1 MNEPPA
7 SLTSWL
13 DQLPASLRNAVRLRV
28 EGERVGLPGPAL
40 APYLVG
46 LLVLLGMLG
55 TFLGMVVTLRGTGMA
70 LESATDLGAIRASL
84 AAPVKGL
91 GFAFGTSIAGGATSA
106 MLGLLAA
113 LCRRERVQ
121 AAQLLDTKIATTL
134 RVYSQSYQREESFKL
149 LQRQAEV
156 MQRQAE
162 AMPTL
167 VDRLQAMMQ
176 GMEQQTRSLNER
188 QLASQDAFQG
198 KAEAAYARLAAVMEQ
213 SMKEGVA
220 ESARSAGVALQP
232 VVQATMESLSRE
244 TASLQDTVAQAVQQQ
259 LSSLTSGFQASTSNV
274 ADIWN
279 QALAGQQRAS
289 ETLAQDLRASL
300 DRFAE
305 TFEQR
310 SAALLDGVS
319 ARLEA
324 SSGNMSDAWT
334 AALSRQEHVSEKLAG
349 DNLQALTAAAASFE
363 KHSASL
369 LRTLND
375 SHSLLQSELAS
386 RDQQRLAAWTETLGA
401 MGATL
406 RQEWELAGT
415 QAATRQQAI
424 SDTLAQ
430 TVRDI
435 NAQAAAQASVLEAV
449 SARMEAAA
457 TNVSDRWNTALDRQS
472 EVADKLAANNQ
483 QALTTAAAAFEQHSA
498 SLLRT
503 LDQSH
508 ADLQAALASKDET
521 RLAAWTESLAAT
533 AATLRAEWEQAGAQ
547 AATRQDAISAALAG
561 TARDIGA
568 QAEAQAQLL
577 QSVSTRLE
585 SAAHSVSDRW
595 NTALER
601 QSEVA
606 EKLAADNQ
614 HALTTAAAAFEQH
627 SASLLQ
633 KLDQSHADLQT
644 ALAAKDHERLA
655 AWTGTLTAMAATLGQ
670 EWKAAGDHTV
680 ARQQEISDALAL
692 TALDVTSQTEAQA
705 RLLQSVSARLE
716 TAAGSVTQAW
726 TEAQARQEQV
736 GAKLAADNQQALTT
750 AAATFEQH
758 SASLLQKLDQS
769 HADLQTALAAK
780 DHERLAAWTGTLTAM
795 AATLGQ
801 EWKAAGDHT
810 VARQQEI
817 SDALALTALDVTS
830 QTEAQARLLQ
840 SVSARLETAAGSV
853 TQAWTE
859 AQARQEQVGA
869 KLAADNQQALTTAA
883 ATFEQHSA
891 SLLQKLDQSHAELQA
906 VLASK
911 DEARLAAWTGKLA
924 ALADALGQ
932 EWELAGA
939 QAATRQ
945 QELTQALERTTQTIT
960 AQAEAQA
967 SVLETA
973 STRLETAASQVTQ
986 AWTDAQTRQEHVNQQ
1001 LADGNQQ
1008 ALEAAAATFEQH
1020 SASLLHTLDQSH
1032 ADLQAALAAK
1042 DEARLAAWTGKLAAV
1057 ADTLAQ
1063 TANDIT
1069 AQTQAHASETIAEI
1083 GRLVQAASEAPKAAA
1098 DVIGELRQKLSDSM
1112 VRDNDMLQERNR
1124 LLETLDTLLNAV
1136 NHTAAEQRTAV
1147 DALVAS
1153 SAELLERVGT
1163 QFTDRVEAETGKLTD
1178 VAAAVT
1184 TSAVEVASLGESFGT
1199 AVQLF
1204 GESNDKLV
1212 AHLQRI
1218 EAALDKSIARGDEQ
1232 LSYYVAQAREVVDLS
1247 LMSQKQII
1255 ENLQQLATQRA
1266 TAGEQIA

>member
-1 MNEPPA
+1 MSKTLINFVVFVAGLAVVGWIGAGYAGTNPLALAVTLLIGICYLAGAWELLRYQQATSGLARASTSLNEPPA
-7 SLTSWL
+7 SLASWL

-91 GFAFGTSIAGGATSA
+91 GFAFGTSIAGVATSA

-121 AAQLLDTKIATTL
+121 AAQLLDAKIATTL

-324 SSGNMSDAWT
+324 SSGNLSEAWT

-375 SHSLLQSELAS
+375 SHTLLQSELAS

-406 RQEWELAGT
+406 RQEWEQAGT

-457 TNVSDRWNTALDRQS
+457 NNVSDRWNTALDRQS
-472 EVADKLAANNQ
+472 EVAEKLAADNQ

-508 ADLQAALASKDET
+508 AELQAALASKDEA

-547 AATRQDAISAALAG
+547 AATRQEAISAALAG

-568 QAEAQAQLL
+568 QAQAQAQLL
-577 QSVSTRLE
+577 QNVSTRLE
-585 SAAHSVSDRW
+585 SAANSVSDRW
-595 NTALER
+595 NTALDR

-614 HALTTAAAAFEQH
+614 QALTTAAAAFEQH

-692 TALDVTSQTEAQA
+692 TALDVTGQTEAQA
-705 RLLQSVSARLE
+705 RLLESVSARLE
-716 TAAGSVTQAW
+716 TAASSVTQAW

-736 GAKLAADNQQALTT
+736 SAKLAADNQQALTT

-758 SASLLQKLDQS
+758 GASLLQKLDQS
-769 HADLQTALAAK
+769 HADLQAALAA
-780 DHERLAAWTGTLTAM
+780 
-795 AATLGQ
+795 
-801 EWKAAGDHT
+801 
-810 VARQQEI
+810 
-817 SDALALTALDVTS
+817 
-830 QTEAQARLLQ
+830 
-840 SVSARLETAAGSV
+840 
-853 TQAWTE
+853 
-859 AQARQEQVGA
+859 
-869 KLAADNQQALTTAA
+869 
-883 ATFEQHSA
+883 
-891 SLLQKLDQSHAELQA
+891 
-906 VLASK
+906 K

-932 EWELAGA
+932 EGEWGGA
-939 QAATRQ
+939 RPPPRQ
-945 QELTQALERTTQTIT
+945 QELTQALAHTTQTIT

-986 AWTDAQTRQEHVNQQ
+986 AWTDAQTRQEQVNQQ

-1020 SASLLHTLDQSH
+1020 SASLLQTLDQSH

-1042 DEARLAAWTGKLAAV
+1042 DEERLAAWTGKLAAV
-1057 ADTLAQ
+1057 ADTLAH
-1063 TANDIT
+1063 TTNDIT
-1069 AQTQAHASETIAEI
+1069 AQAEAQASETITEI

-1163 QFTDRVEAETGKLTD
+1163 QFTDRVQAETGKLTD

-1184 TSAVEVASLGESFGT
+1184 SSAVEVASLGESFGA